1 MKNKKLL
8 FIIKMVILISAIA
21 ISSMGISLFY
31 AVNIGTDPISVLVDG
46 EHNILK
52 MSFGNITLINN
63 IVLLAIGF
71 FFARKYIKIGTVV
84 SGLTT
89 GYFIN
94 LFVPMFEAVI
104 PSSTAYIYKVVLLI
118 PAVTLLALG
127 TAVSINLN
135 FGVGTMDLIT
145 LSIRD
150 RAKLELKWIKIG
162 LDFLYTLVGFCLG
175 GIIGVG
181 TVVGV
186 LLTGPLIDFFMPLSG
201 RVLGNIVSKS
211 NKEIKQ

>member
-8 FIIKMVILISAIA
+8 FVIKIIILIFSIA

-31 AVNIGTDPISVLVDG
+31 ALNIGTDPISVLVDG
-46 EHNILK
+46 EHNLLK
-52 MSFGNITLINN
+52 MSFGNITLMNN
-63 IVLLAIGF
+63 LVLLAFGF
-71 FFARKYIKIGTVV
+71 IFARKYIKIGTVV

-94 LFVPMFEAVI
+94 LFVPMFESII
-104 PSSTAYIYKVVLLI
+104 PSSTDYIYKVILLI

-127 TAVSINLN
+127 IAVSISLN

-150 RAKLELKWIKIG
+150 RVKVELKWIKIG
-162 LDFLYTLVGFCLG
+162 LDFIYTLVGFCMG
-175 GIIGVG
+175 GIIGLG
-181 TVVGV
+181 TIIGV
-186 LLTGPLIDFFMPLSG
+186 LLTGPLIDLFMPISG
-201 RVLGNIVSKS
+201 KILGNLVSTS